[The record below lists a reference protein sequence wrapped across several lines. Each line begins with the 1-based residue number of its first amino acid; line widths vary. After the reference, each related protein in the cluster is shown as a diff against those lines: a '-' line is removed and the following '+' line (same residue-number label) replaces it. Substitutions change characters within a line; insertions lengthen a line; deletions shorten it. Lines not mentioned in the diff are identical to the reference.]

1 VRAEFAHLNRETF
14 RSRQA
19 EERLALVLL
28 WGLETDPPL
37 AAVRRELSD
46 LGVPAEFAD
55 QMLVLDTEI
64 CLTVSE
70 GIAASLRIR
79 EREFD
84 LNTVSAAYLRPYDF
98 QRVPVIASEGPQS
111 SAWLHA
117 TAVQDMIASWSE
129 MTPAFVVN
137 RLGAMGSGIS
147 KPYQLKLIHDFG
159 FTVPE
164 TLITTDPEAAQAF
177 WRRHGTV
184 IYKSLSA
191 IRSRVTRLR
200 PEHVERLQDLASC
213 PTQFQEYIAGIDY
226 RVHVVGEKVF
236 ACEVLCDADDYRYPG
251 PQNRL
256 ELRGCSLPEDLN
268 DRCRFLAAALHLSV
282 AGIDLRKTPEG
293 EWVCFEVNT
302 SPAFTY
308 YEEATG
314 QPIAHAIAE
323 LLASAEA

>member
-1 VRAEFAHLNRETF
+1 M
-14 RSRQA
+14 Q
-19 EERLALVLL
+19 
-28 WGLETDPPL
+28 
-37 AAVRRELSD
+37 
-46 LGVPAEFAD
+46 
-55 QMLVLDTEI
+55 VLDTEVR
-64 CLTVSE
+64 LSVSE
-70 GIAASLRIR
+70 SIAASLRVR

-84 LNTVSAAYLRPYDF
+84 LNTVTAAYLRPYDF
-98 QRVPVIASEGPQS
+98 HRVPAIASEGPQS
-111 SAWLHA
+111 SAWHHA

-137 RLGAMGSGIS
+137 RLGAMGSNNS
-147 KPYQLKLIHDFG
+147 KPYQSRLIHNFG

-164 TLITTDPEAAQAF
+164 TLITTDPAAAQVF
-177 WRRHGTV
+177 WEQHGTV

-200 PEHVERLQDLASC
+200 PEHVGRFQDLASC
-213 PTQFQEYIAGIDY
+213 PTQFQKYIAGTDH

-251 PQNRL
+251 PQNTL
-256 ELRGCSLPEDLN
+256 ELRACSLPQDLS
-268 DRCRFLAAALHLSV
+268 DRCRRLATAMRLSV
-282 AGIDLRKTPEG
+282 AGIDLRKTLEG

-314 QPIAHAIAE
+314 QPIAHAIAT
-323 LLASAEA
+323 LLTNADGFDD